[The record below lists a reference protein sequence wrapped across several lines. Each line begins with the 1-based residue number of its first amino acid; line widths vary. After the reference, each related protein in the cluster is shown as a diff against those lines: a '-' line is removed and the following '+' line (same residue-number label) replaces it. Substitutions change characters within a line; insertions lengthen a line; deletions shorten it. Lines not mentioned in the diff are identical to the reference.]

1 MNKVS
6 VVFCFDERIL
16 LGAGVSILT
25 LIDSAAETTNLDIH
39 ILHPGLSDQARQSL
53 SFLTDGTRHKMSL
66 IEIPPSRF
74 ANAPKNS
81 GSWTEIVYYRLI
93 ASEFLLDC
101 DRVIYSDVDV
111 FFKKDMYSAFA
122 VNMNGV
128 EWAGV
133 AAERNAPD
141 MLMHKYFPENTK
153 ERIYFSGFMVMNLD
167 LMRKNHAVE
176 RYFEGIE
183 RFRSRL
189 KFFDLDLVNLVT
201 EKIVQ
206 LPFDY
211 VVLEDIYEVET
222 VDESKDFPY
231 LSSVYSKAE
240 LDVSRN
246 DPAIIHYAG
255 SRGKPWQRQQV
266 PLYYQSVID
275 RLPPKLKRKTFRD
288 WRKTWLSSKGRKKR
302 YQRSDWQ

>member
-25 LIDSAAETTNLDIH
+25 LIDSAAATTQLDIR
-39 ILHPGLSDQARQSL
+39 IMHPGLSAKAMHGLSSL
-53 SFLTDGTRHKMSL
+53 VADTRHQMHFVEVS
-66 IEIPPSRF
+66 PSRF
-74 ANAPKNS
+74 RDAPKGS
-81 GSWTEIVYYRLI
+81 GSWTEIVYYRL
-93 ASEFLLDC
+93 AAAEFLPDC

-111 FFKKDMYSAFA
+111 FFKKDLYPAYA
-122 VNMNGV
+122 MNLDDA

-133 AAERNAPD
+133 PAERNGPD

-153 ERIYFSGFMVMNLD
+153 ERIYFSGFMVMNLA
-167 LMRKNHAVE
+167 LMRENRAVQ

-183 RFRSRL
+183 QFGPRL
-189 KFFDLDLVNLVT
+189 NFFDLDLVNLVT
-201 EKIVQ
+201 PNIAE

-211 VVLEDIYEVET
+211 VVLEDVYEVEKT
-222 VDESKDFPY
+222 EQSKDFPY
-231 LSSVYSKAE
+231 LNTVYSVADLE
-240 LDVSRN
+240 AARN

-266 PLYYQSVID
+266 PQYYQDVVD
-275 RLPPKLKRKTFRD
+275 RLPVELQGKTFRD
-288 WRKTWLSSKGRKKR
+288 WRKTWLSSKGRKRR
-302 YQRSDWQ
+302 YQRSDSL